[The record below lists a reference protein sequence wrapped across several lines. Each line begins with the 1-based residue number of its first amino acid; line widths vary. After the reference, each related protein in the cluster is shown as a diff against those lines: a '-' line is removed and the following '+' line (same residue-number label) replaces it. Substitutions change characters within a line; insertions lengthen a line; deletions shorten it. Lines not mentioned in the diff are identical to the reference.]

1 MERSLT
7 AVLFASL
14 LAASPMTSL
23 AAQGAPAPAPAAD
36 DPYLWLEEVE
46 GTRAL
51 EWVTQHNSATLAELG
66 KDPIFGAIEQQ
77 VLAILNSRD
86 RIVYPTVRG
95 EYAYNYWTDAEHPR
109 GYYRRSPLDK
119 YLAGAPA
126 WETVLDVDQLAREEN
141 IPWAFGGMSCLAPG
155 ERLCL
160 VGLSRGGSDAHEV
173 REFDLV
179 AKRFVDGGFKL
190 PEAKSSSA
198 WIDENTLLVSTDWGP
213 GSLTG
218 SGYPRTVKLWKRGT
232 PLASATTIFEAD
244 TSDMG
249 AWAGAYETATGMQAL
264 VSFRP
269 RFFEGKT
276 SLWRGGKLVPIDIQ
290 LDADPEFFQDQLVVY
305 VRTPW
310 TVGGRTWPVG
320 AVIAMKLDDFLA
332 GKRDFSEVVTPTATM
347 TISGISVTKSAL
359 LVSVLDN
366 VEGKLWKFRRDGRRW
381 VKSEVQ
387 APAQGTVSLAD
398 LSSTSDRFFFTYS
411 SFLQPTTLYVHE
423 ADGRIREVQRLP
435 AQFDARGMVIEQY
448 RARSADGTQVPYFV
462 VHKGDLA
469 RDGTTPTL
477 LYGYG
482 GFEVSLT
489 SSYSA
494 TVGKAWLERGG
505 VYVLANIRGG
515 GEFGP
520 AWHRSAQNEHR
531 QRAYDDFAAV
541 AQDLIARKITS
552 APHLGINGGSN
563 GGLLMGVAMTQRP
576 ELYGAVAI
584 DVPLLD
590 MLRYHR
596 LLAGASWM
604 AEYGNPDIAEQRA
617 WIEKYSPYQN
627 IRSGQKYPRPLI
639 TTTTRDDRVHP
650 GHARKMAAKMEGMGY
665 PVMYYENVEGGHGS
679 GVTPEQRA
687 KMTAVRFTYLWEQLQ
702 QRAATP

>member
-1 MERSLT
+1 VTS
-7 AVLFASL
+7 FL
-14 LAASPMTSL
+14 LAALFMTTTA
-23 AAQGAPAPAPAAD
+23 AAQGAPAAATSD
-36 DPYLWLEEVE
+36 DPFLWLEDVE
-46 GTRAL
+46 GPRAL
-51 EWVTQHNSATLAELG
+51 EWVTAHNTATLTELG
-66 KDPIFGAIEQQ
+66 RDPLFATLESQ

-95 EYAYNYWTDAEHPR
+95 AFAYNYWTDAEHPR
-109 GYYRRSPLDK
+109 GYYRRSPLEA
-119 YLAGAPA
+119 YLAGTPT
-126 WETVLDVDQLAREEN
+126 WETVLDIDQLARDEGV
-141 IPWAFGGMSCLAPG
+141 PWAFGGIDCLTPE

-160 VGLSRGGSDAHEV
+160 VALSRGGSDAHEI

-179 AKRFVDGGFKL
+179 AKKFVDGGFKL

-198 WIDENTLLVSTDWGP
+198 WVDANSILVSTDWGP

-218 SGYPRTVKLWKRGT
+218 SGYPRTVKLWRRGT
-232 PLASATTIFEAD
+232 PLASATTVFEAD

-249 AWAGAYETATGMQAL
+249 AWAGSYETTTGMQAY

-276 SLWRGGKLVPIDIQ
+276 SLLRGGKLVPIDIP
-290 LDADPEFFQDQLVVY
+290 LDADPEFYQDQLVVY
-305 VRTPW
+305 VRSPW
-310 TVGGRTWPVG
+310 AVGGKTWPIG
-320 AVIAMKLDDFLA
+320 AVISIKLDDFLA
-332 GKRDFSEVVTPTATM
+332 GKREFTEVVTPTATM
-347 TISGISVTKSAL
+347 TISGLSVTKSAL

-366 VEGKLWKFRRDGRRW
+366 VEGKLWKFRRDGHRW

-387 APAQGTVSLAD
+387 APAQGTIGLAD
-398 LSSTSDRFFFTYS
+398 LGRNSDRFFFTYS

-423 ADGRIREVQRLP
+423 PTGQIREVQRLP
-435 AQFDARGMVIEQY
+435 AQFDARGLVIEQLH
-448 RARSADGTQVPYFV
+448 ARSADGTQVPYFV
-462 VHKGDLA
+462 VRKKDLPQNA
-469 RDGTTPTL
+469 QSPTL

-489 SSYSA
+489 SAYSA

-505 VYVLANIRGG
+505 IYVVANIRGG

-520 AWHRSAQNEHR
+520 AWHRAAQNENR

-541 AQDLIARKITS
+541 ARDLVTRGITD
-552 APHLGINGGSN
+552 AKHLGINGGSN
-563 GGLLMGVAMTQRP
+563 GGLLMGVAMTEHP
-576 ELYGAVAI
+576 ELYGAVVI

-590 MLRYHR
+590 MMRYHR

-604 AEYGNPDIAEQRA
+604 AEYGNPDIPEQRA
-617 WIEKYSPYQN
+617 WIAKYSPYQN
-627 IRSGQKYPRPLI
+627 VRPGQPYPRALV

-650 GHARKMAAKMEGMGY
+650 GHARKFTAKLEADGY

-687 KMTAVRFTYLWEQLQ
+687 KMTAVRFTYLWEQLAQ
-702 QRAATP
+702 KPTP

>member
-7 AVLFASL
+7 AVLIASL
-14 LAASPMTSL
+14 LAASPMTS
-23 AAQGAPAPAPAAD
+23 ATAQGAPAPAPAAD
-36 DPYLWLEEVE
+36 DPFLWLEEVE

-51 EWVTQHNSATLAELG
+51 EWVTQHNTATLTELG
-66 KDPIFGAIEQQ
+66 KDPLFGMIEQQ
-77 VLAILNSRD
+77 VLTILNSRD

-95 EYAYNYWTDAEHPR
+95 AFAYNYWTDAEHPR

-119 YLAGAPA
+119 YLAGAPV
-126 WETVLDVDQLAREEN
+126 WETVLDIDALAHEEN
-141 IPWAFGGMSCLAPG
+141 VPWAFGGMSCLAPG

-160 VGLSRGGSDAHEV
+160 VGLSRGGSDAREV

-179 AKRFVDGGFKL
+179 TKKFVEGGFRL

-198 WIDENTLLVSTDWGP
+198 WVDQNTLLVSTDWGP

-232 PLASATTIFEAD
+232 PLASATTVFEAD

-249 AWAGAYETATGMQAL
+249 AWAGSYETATGMQAL

-290 LDADPEFFQDQLVVY
+290 LDADPEFFQDQLIVY
-305 VRTPW
+305 VRSAW

-320 AVIAMKLDDFLA
+320 AVIAMKLEDFLA
-332 GKRDFSEVVTPTATM
+332 GKREFTEVVTPTATM
-347 TISGISVTKSAL
+347 TISGISVTRSAL

-387 APAQGTVSLAD
+387 APGKGTVGLAD
-398 LSSTSDRFFFTYS
+398 LSPNSDRFFFTYS
-411 SFLQPTTLYVHE
+411 SFVQPTTLYVHE

-435 AQFDARGMVIEQY
+435 SQFDGNYDIEQY
-448 RARSADGTQVPYFV
+448 HAVSADGTRIPYFLV
-462 VHKGDLA
+462 RKHLMA
-469 RDGTTPTL
+469 HAPAPTL

-489 SSYSA
+489 SSYGA
-494 TVGKAWLERGG
+494 TVGKVWLERGG
-505 VYVLANIRGG
+505 NYVLANIRGG

-520 AWHRSAQNEHR
+520 AWHRSAQNENR

-541 AQDLIARKITS
+541 ARDLVARGITT
-552 APHLGINGGSN
+552 APQLGINGGSN
-563 GGLLMGVAMTQRP
+563 GGLLMGVAMTQHP

-604 AEYGNPDIAEQRA
+604 AEYGNPDIPEQRA

-627 IRSGQKYPRPLI
+627 IRPGEKYPRPLI

-650 GHARKMAAKMEGMGY
+650 GHARKMAARMESMGY

-687 KMTAVRFTYLWEQLQ
+687 KMTAVRYTYLWEQLSSPP
-702 QRAATP
+702 ATP